1 MGRSAKKRRKPLWTS
16 VTKSSLGWTLTKPPR
31 KTNIKTSKRKSRVS
45 ATQLSPSCTN
55 PLVELLVVCLEV
67 YQVVCPAVCLVMEK
81 HLDPDLDLLF
91 KKSINNL
98 MSFNYKKF
106 FFSCQKI

>member
-1 MGRSAKKRRKPLWTS
+1 MG
-16 VTKSSLGWTLTKPPR
+16 SLGWTLTKPPR

-67 YQVVCPAVCLVMEK
+67 CQVVCLVLEP
-81 HLDPDLDLLF
+81 HLDPDLDLLL

-106 FFSCQKI
+106 FFSCQKILVLIHHK

>member
-1 MGRSAKKRRKPLWTS
+1 MGTRSAKKRRKPLWTS

-31 KTNIKTSKRKSRVS
+31 KTNTKTSKRKSRVS

-55 PLVELLVVCLEV
+55 PLVELLEVC
-67 YQVVCPAVCLVMEK
+67 QVVCPAVCLVLEP
-81 HLDPDLDLLF
+81 HLDPDLDLLL